1 MKIKIN
7 LSSILAQLLLLLFVI
22 VWIAPTFGLFISSF
36 RDKDQLAISGWWTS
50 LITTEINEI
59 YRTKGKNEQIK
70 EDGFYIIKGN
80 LFNNKEG
87 KKVINF
93 GITSKNINEF
103 SVGTKAK
110 LKDNSYITVYENGN
124 YEWASENEFKKK
136 KGRRIFVT
144 VLSPPNFTLDNYKE
158 VLFKEGL
165 GQAFLNTIAVALP
178 STIIPLII
186 CSFFSYAL
194 AWMKF
199 YGRDILL
206 ATIIASLVVPLQ
218 MSLIPILT
226 IYNDLG
232 ALFGVA
238 AKSFPGIWMAHTGF
252 GLAST
257 TFLLWNFLKSLPN
270 EMMEAAKVDGAT
282 HYDVFIK
289 IVLPLSIP
297 AFASIFILQFLWV
310 WNDLLVGLVFL
321 DKHPSEI
328 ILTAKFK
335 ELLGSRGE
343 NWEILTTGAFISM
356 TVPLFIFFSLQRY
369 FIRGLIAGSVKG

>member
-70 EDGFYIIKGN
+70 DDGFYIIKGN
-80 LFNNKEG
+80 LFNNIEG

-282 HYDVFIK
+282 HYDVFTK

-328 ILTAKFK
+328 ILTAKLK